1 MFIMAKKRKVVRKRS
16 ATKNKSS
23 AEPQGKIF
31 SKFKLG
37 IVFRNLVLFVLLFL
51 ISWILSVVSEGNVFP
66 DLFYLLWIIFA
77 FISVAF
83 FLALLVLLF
92 LKWIRR

>member
-1 MFIMAKKRKVVRKRS
+1 MAKKRKVTRKKS
-16 ATKNKSS
+16 VTKNKPS
-23 AEPQGKIF
+23 AESQGKIF

-37 IVFRNLVLFVLLFL
+37 VVFRNLVLFVLLFL

-77 FISVAF
+77 FIAVAF